1 MNMQSRIGYQETI
14 NCTKLCT
21 IRIAFVK
28 GWGEKYKRQVKYIY
42 YKQSIFKQIKVLR
55 EFVFLQSETYHYE

>member
-42 YKQSIFKQIKVLR
+42 YKQLIFKKN
-55 EFVFLQSETYHYE
+55 QSTARIRVPSEWNLSL